1 MPILKNAKKALRASK
16 RKALGNLQTKQQ
28 MRSSVKSANS
38 SPSQETVSVAYS
50 RIDRAVKRGIIHK
63 NKAARL
69 KSQVSRLLV
78 VDSSPLTEKKMAVT
92 KSSSVKTAKSAK
104 ATAKKSSSSKS
115 KSKTTKSK
123 KSAKSASAWQ
133 IKLLYVTFPLLLM

>member
-28 MRSSVKSANS
+28 MRSSVKSAKS

>member
-28 MRSSVKSANS
+28 MRSSVKSAKS

-123 KSAKSASAWQ
+123 KSAKSASA
-133 IKLLYVTFPLLLM
+133 

>member
-28 MRSSVKSANS
+28 MRSSVKSAKS

-123 KSAKSASAWQ
+123 KSATSASA
-133 IKLLYVTFPLLLM
+133 